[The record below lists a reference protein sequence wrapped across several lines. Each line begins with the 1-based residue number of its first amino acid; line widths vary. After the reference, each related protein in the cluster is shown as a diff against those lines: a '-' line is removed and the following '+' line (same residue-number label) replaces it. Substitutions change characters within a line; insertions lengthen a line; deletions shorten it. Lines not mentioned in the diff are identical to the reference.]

1 MSEPEL
7 TSFLYV
13 LSSEDIEEI
22 QRKTSLEAQDKQ
34 GRIMPIFR
42 CDPVEVGQMVP
53 FRTFGETDGYAMLPG
68 DFHLY
73 RKIEIARPGYPVL
86 GKVLK

>member
-13 LSSEDIEEI
+13 LSSDDIEEI

-42 CDPVEVGQMVP
+42 CDPVEVGQLMV
-53 FRTFGETDGYAMLPG
+53 FLRTGENEGHVMIPG
-68 DFHLY
+68 DFHLH
-73 RKIEIARPGYPVL
+73 RTFEVAERGESVHGRVL
-86 GKVLK
+86 P